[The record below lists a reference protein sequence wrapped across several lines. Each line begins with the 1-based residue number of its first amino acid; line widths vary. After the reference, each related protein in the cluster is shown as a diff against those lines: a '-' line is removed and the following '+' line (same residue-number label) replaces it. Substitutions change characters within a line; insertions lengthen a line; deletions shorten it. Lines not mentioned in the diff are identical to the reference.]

1 MEGSSG
7 LMPIEDIFKLL
18 GTYGFPTVLSIYLII
33 RLDFYLKE
41 TIKSNKILATTISTE
56 IRDLKNI
63 LLNRATNDPLK

>member
-1 MEGSSG
+1 
-7 LMPIEDIFKLL
+7 MPIEDIFKLL